1 MGGRVVIG
9 AHKLTQ
15 EMVLEIKELFLTTK
29 YSDGKI
35 GKMYGVSREHIN
47 KIRNGRRWNED
58 TRSFIMKDVVSNVLF
73 DVETQRPVIKK
84 KTIFKRVC
92 RSIGYFFLSLS

>member
-1 MGGRVVIG
+1 MIG

-29 YSDGKI
+29 LRDGEI
-35 GKMYGVSREHIN
+35 GKKYGVSREHIN
-47 KIRNGRRWNED
+47 RIRHGRRWNDE
-58 TRSFIMKDVVSNVLF
+58 TRSFIMKDGVVF
-73 DVETQRPVIKK
+73 DIQTQRPVIKK

>member
-1 MGGRVVIG
+1 MGGTGMIG

-47 KIRNGRRWNED
+47 KIRNGRRWNDE
-58 TRSFIMKDVVSNVLF
+58 TRSFIMKEGVVF
-73 DVETQRPVIKK
+73 DVETQRPVIIK
-84 KTIFKRVC
+84 KTIFQKVC